1 MNIKRKIII
10 DAAHKLFIGQ
20 GFAATSIQDILN
32 EAKIAKGTFY
42 NYFNSKNECLIAIL
56 EYVKQDSDQE
66 RREIAFGK
74 EKDNEQVFID
84 QIAIRLNTD
93 KKHNLIGLLSSISF
107 SEDEDLKNY
116 MIKLHLTEINW
127 IAKRFTEIFGS
138 QMERYA
144 LDHSIVFF
152 GILQHFLYVGK
163 ISAQNDVITEEVISF
178 ALSRIKLIIKTQG
191 ESSEV
196 IFGKGAFSAFKEDS
210 GESIIDIQNQAIIQ
224 LNRLLEKNRKMKK
237 IASEKADLFVFLK
250 EELSRE
256 MPRVLLLEGVLMS
269 LSKTLTETAFEY
281 EISEISSII
290 WRLIELIREG

>member
-10 DAAHKLFIGQ
+10 DAAHKLFIGN
-20 GFAATSIQDILN
+20 GFAATSVQDILN

-116 MIKLHLTEINW
+116 MVKHHLMEINW
-127 IAKRFTEIFGS
+127 IAKRFTEIFGP

-163 ISAQNDVITEEVISF
+163 ISAQNDMIAEEVISF
-178 ALSRIKLIIKTQG
+178 ALSRIKLIIRTQ
-191 ESSEV
+191 EDSSEV
-196 IFGKGAFSAFKEDS
+196 IFGKGAFTAFKEDT
-210 GESIIDIQNQAIIQ
+210 GESIINIQKQAIIQ
-224 LNRLLEKNRKMKK
+224 LDRLLEKNKKMKK